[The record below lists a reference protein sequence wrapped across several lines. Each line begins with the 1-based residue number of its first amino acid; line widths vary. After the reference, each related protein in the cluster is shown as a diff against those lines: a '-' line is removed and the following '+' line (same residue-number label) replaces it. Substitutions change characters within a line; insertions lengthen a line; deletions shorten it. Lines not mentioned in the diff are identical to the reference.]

1 MTMKKAISVLL
12 TALLLLGLSVPAF
25 AASVYESYRIPSGS
39 MRMIAHTGYSAVAPG
54 NTIPAYEAA
63 GKSDFW
69 GAECDIQR
77 TKDGVWILMHND
89 TVDDMTD
96 GTGTVS
102 ELTYAEIMEFN
113 VDVGNDIESYPGLK
127 IATLEEYL
135 DVCKQYGL
143 HPVIEIKANADPA
156 YMNEVVEIL
165 SAREEKDMFYVIS
178 FGREICVRMKT
189 LMPELRVYY
198 IISYEDVSRE
208 NIDFALEN
216 GLDGMDIHVFHPEDY
231 VKDVVNS
238 GLDVFVWTI
247 DDLDNAERL
256 YNLGVNAITTNSLT
270 QEKPDG
276 NIFQKII
283 WFFRDFFYKIKMS
296 FKTSI
301 EKIKS

>member
-12 TALLLLGLSVPAF
+12 TALLLLGLSVPVF

-165 SAREEKDMFYVIS
+165 SARDEKDMFYVIS

-208 NIDFALEN
+208 NIDFAIEN

-238 GLDVFVWTI
+238 KLDVFVWTI

-276 NIFQKII
+276 NIFQKLI

-296 FKTSI
+296 FKTLI
-301 EKIKS
+301 EKIKY

>member
-1 MTMKKAISVLL
+1 MKKAISVLL
-12 TALLLLGLSVPAF
+12 TVLLLLGLSVPAF
-25 AASVYESYRIPSGS
+25 AASVYESYRIPAGS
-39 MRMIAHTGYSAVAPG
+39 VRMIAHMGYSAVAPA
-54 NTIPAYEAA
+54 NTLPAYIAA
-63 GKSDFW
+63 GESNFW

-77 TKDGVWILMHND
+77 TADGVWILMHND
-89 TVDDMTD
+89 TVDAMTD
-96 GTGTVS
+96 GTGPVM
-102 ELTYAEIMEFN
+102 EKTYAEMMELN
-113 VDVGNDIESYPGLK
+113 VDVGNNIDQYPGLK
-127 IATLEEYL
+127 VATLEQYL
-135 DVCKQYGL
+135 DVCKEYGL
-143 HPVIEIKANADPA
+143 HPVIEIKESADPE
-156 YMNEVVEIL
+156 YMDEVAAIL

-189 LMPELRVYY
+189 LMPALRVYY

-208 NIDFALEN
+208 NIDFALES

-276 NIFQKII
+276 NIFQQII

>member
-1 MTMKKAISVLL
+1 MKKAISVLL
-12 TALLLLGLSVPAF
+12 TVLLLLGLSVPAF
-25 AASVYESYRIPSGS
+25 AASVYESYRIPAGS
-39 MRMIAHTGYSAVAPG
+39 VRMIAHMGYSAIAPA
-54 NTIPAYEAA
+54 NTLPSYIAA
-63 GKSDFW
+63 GESNFW

-77 TKDGVWILMHND
+77 TADGVWILMHND
-89 TVDDMTD
+89 TVDAMTD
-96 GTGTVS
+96 GTGPVM
-102 ELTYAEIMEFN
+102 EKTYAEMMELN
-113 VDVGNDIESYPGLK
+113 VNVGNNIDQYPGLK
-127 IATLEEYL
+127 VATLEQYL
-135 DVCKQYGL
+135 DVCKEYGL
-143 HPVIEIKANADPA
+143 HPVIEIKESADPE
-156 YMNEVVEIL
+156 YMDEVAAIL

-189 LMPELRVYY
+189 LMPALRVYY

-208 NIDFALEN
+208 NIDFALES

-238 GLDVFVWTI
+238 ELDVFVWTI

>member
-1 MTMKKAISVLL
+1 MKKAISVLL
-12 TALLLLGLSVPAF
+12 TALLLFGLSVPAF
-25 AASVYESYRIPSGS
+25 AASVYESYRIPTGS
-39 MRMIAHTGYSAVAPG
+39 VRMIAHRGYSAVAPA
-54 NTIPAYEAA
+54 NTLPSYIAA
-63 GKSDFW
+63 GESNFW

-77 TKDGVWILMHND
+77 TADGVWILMHND
-89 TVDDMTD
+89 TVDAMTD
-96 GTGTVS
+96 GTGPVK
-102 ELTYAEIMEFN
+102 EKTYAEMMELN
-113 VDVGNDIESYPGLK
+113 VDVGNNIEQHPGLK
-127 IATLEEYL
+127 VATLEQYL
-135 DVCKQYGL
+135 DVCKEYGL
-143 HPVIEIKANADPA
+143 HPFIEIKENADPE
-156 YMNEVVEIL
+156 YMDEVAAIL

-189 LMPELRVYY
+189 LMPALRVYY

-208 NIDFALEN
+208 NIDFALES
-216 GLDGMDIHVFHPEDY
+216 GLDGMDINVFHHEDY

-296 FKTSI
+296 CKAAI
-301 EKIKS
+301 DKIKN

>member
-189 LMPELRVYY
+189 LMPALRVYY

-208 NIDFALEN
+208 NIDFALES